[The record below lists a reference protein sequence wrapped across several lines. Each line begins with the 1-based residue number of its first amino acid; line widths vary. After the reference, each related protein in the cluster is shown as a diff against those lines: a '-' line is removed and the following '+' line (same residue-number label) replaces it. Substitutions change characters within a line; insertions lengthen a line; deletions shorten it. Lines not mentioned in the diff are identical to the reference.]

1 MSVKR
6 KKRNG
11 VLIVAVIVLLVFVAG
26 LLFSVTNGFS
36 SGIKTFALKRNGK
49 ELIVNDTYGM
59 KFSSEEK
66 FEIVNLTN
74 KAREFSVK
82 VYAYGTEES
91 DFEYTYGQEEGYT
104 WKDFSEE
111 EQRDFT
117 ACFDFEF
124 TENALTFRHEG
135 FKKTVEKYD
144 PLIVLPSSVPKGDR
158 FVLEISCGE
167 DKISLGFYL
176 YAAVTGVTLSPEELV
191 FGK

>member
-1 MSVKR
+1 MSKSKKR
-6 KKRNG
+6 KSG
-11 VLIVAVIVLLVFVAG
+11 MLIVAVILLVIFVG
-26 LLFSVTNGFS
+26 GFLFSITNGFS
-36 SGIKTFALKRNGK
+36 SSVKTFAIKRNEK

-117 ACFDFEF
+117 ACFDFTFEG
-124 TENALTFRHEG
+124 NVLTFKNDGIAKAIH
-135 FKKTVEKYD
+135 
-144 PLIVLPSSVPKGDR
+144 
-158 FVLEISCGE
+158 
-167 DKISLGFYL
+167 
-176 YAAVTGVTLSPEELV
+176 
-191 FGK
+191 